1 MPDFLGN
8 RYIQI
13 VIIII
18 IFLIAKRILFKIIEF
33 IFKNWAK
40 KTQIDDKILKLRK
53 IKTPLLL
60 LAITLIFK
68 IIIVKFK
75 LSTPVLQNIIS
86 SIIIASVFWLIII
99 IFSSIII
106 FWQSWFEKK
115 HQPRL
120 GQTIFP
126 LFQKIVSTILFLI
139 AAVWILKRWNY
150 DIGPLLAGL
159 GLIGFVV
166 GMALKDTLSS
176 IIAGI
181 FMILDGTLAIGDKI
195 KLFSPPQEGV
205 ISEIGLRKTK
215 IKTLENQVLLVPNS
229 VLAKATIIKLDNKEQ
244 N

>member
-1 MPDFLGN
+1 MG
-8 RYIQI
+8 
-13 VIIII
+13 
-18 IFLIAKRILFKIIEF
+18 K
-33 IFKNWAK
+33 KN
-40 KTQIDDKILKLRK
+40 QIDVRILKLKK

-60 LAITLIFK
+60 LILTLIFK
-68 IIIVKFK
+68 IIIIKVK

-86 SIIIASVFWLIII
+86 SIIIVSAFWLTAI

-106 FWQSWFEKK
+106 FWRSWFEKK
-115 HQPRL
+115 HQPKP

-126 LFQKIVSTILFLI
+126 LFQKIISVILVII
-139 AAVWILKRWNY
+139 AIIWILKVWNY
-150 DIGPLLAGL
+150 DVIPLLAGL
-159 GLIGFVV
+159 GLAGFVI

-181 FMILDGTLAIGDKI
+181 FMILDGTLAIGDKV
-195 KLFSPPQEGV
+195 KLFSPPQEGI

-229 VLAKATIIKLDNKEQ
+229 VLAKATIVKLDNNK